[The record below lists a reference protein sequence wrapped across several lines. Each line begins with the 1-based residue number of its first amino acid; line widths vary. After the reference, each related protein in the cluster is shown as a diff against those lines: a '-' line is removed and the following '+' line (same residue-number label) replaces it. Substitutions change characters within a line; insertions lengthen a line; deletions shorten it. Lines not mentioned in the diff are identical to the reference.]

1 MLLFETG
8 SKHPLQTM
16 VNGSLWVIRRNDLH
30 KFIERRAGAILVP
43 IGIGTNKAAENQ
55 HKQSEF

>member
-1 MLLFETG
+1 
-8 SKHPLQTM
+8 M
-16 VNGSLWVIRRNDLH
+16 VNGSLWDIRRNDVY
-30 KFIERRAGAILVP
+30 KFIGRRGGAILVP